1 MLRTRLRWVHLL
13 ACWFLI
19 AHVEMSDVPI
29 EKDTRYKG
37 KSLKKRNP
45 ARATGTVEFA
55 VNAEEFLETEDQEHE
70 QLNGTGSSDELIVNK
85 KKVSLYVS
93 ETRRNWLSGL
103 SLTFLLEKDKSK
115 SKRLLTV
122 LSL

>member
-1 MLRTRLRWVHLL
+1 MLLVPN
-13 ACWFLI
+13 WFLI

-29 EKDTRYKG
+29 ETNTRLKSN
-37 KSLKKRNP
+37 SLKKRNP
-45 ARATGTVEFA
+45 TRGAGTVEFA